1 MAGPLAVAKI
11 ERPIEMLPEDAL
23 HTEEKKKI
31 QESEKHSKKENSQ
44 QTVKDLQEQENT
56 QSDQTDHTN
65 DELKKVIINYYYKEH
80 IEYVFYLLPDYVGI
94 LPVSSPVSPGL

>member
-11 ERPIEMLPEDAL
+11 ERPIEMLPENAL

-31 QESEKHSKKENSQ
+31 QESEKHSKKENRQ

-56 QSDQTDHTN
+56 QSDQTDPDSFMPLIGEDGSN
-65 DELKKVIINYYYKEH
+65 SSAPMPR
-80 IEYVFYLLPDYVGI
+80 LPT
-94 LPVSSPVSPGL
+94 